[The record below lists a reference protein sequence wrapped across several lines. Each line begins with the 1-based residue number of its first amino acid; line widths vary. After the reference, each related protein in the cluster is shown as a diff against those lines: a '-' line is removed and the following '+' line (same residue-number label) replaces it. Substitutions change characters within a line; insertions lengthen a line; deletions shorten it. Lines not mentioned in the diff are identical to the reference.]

1 MVNIITNS
9 WNTSYHWFMKYMY
22 SLMYVWYVDNEL
34 ELNDNII
41 YCRLPDTPSEPDL
54 ETVEPADP
62 KFIPL
67 EDVCTSITYFQI
79 FYKCFQ

>member
-1 MVNIITNS
+1 
-9 WNTSYHWFMKYMY
+9 
-22 SLMYVWYVDNEL
+22 MYVWYVDNEL

-67 EDVCTSITYFQI
+67 EDVCTSAFNRVSIPSILQTNKFTI
-79 FYKCFQ
+79 

>member
-1 MVNIITNS
+1 
-9 WNTSYHWFMKYMY
+9 MKHMY
-22 SLMYVWYVDNEL
+22 FLMYVWYVDNEL